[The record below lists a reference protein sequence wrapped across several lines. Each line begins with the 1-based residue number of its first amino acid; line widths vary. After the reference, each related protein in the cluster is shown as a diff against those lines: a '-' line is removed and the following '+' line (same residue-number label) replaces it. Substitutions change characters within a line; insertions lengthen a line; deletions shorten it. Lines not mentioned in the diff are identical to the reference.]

1 MSSSEIRP
9 VTDSDMRKKGKQVG
23 KEEVG
28 PGKGESRE
36 AGVAKSPCI
45 LSALRPSINS
55 FRANTKEF
63 EEGRH

>member
-36 AGVAKSPCI
+36 AGVAKSPCMKFNIRITSLQPFLSI
-45 LSALRPSINS
+45 L
-55 FRANTKEF
+55 
-63 EEGRH
+63 